1 MNDRY
6 KMILWIPSF
15 YKTIRMAPN
24 YKNFMNSPCTKLKN
38 AHFGIKTQK
47 MEKAWRK
54 WKQDKKT
61 KSLS

>member
-1 MNDRY
+1 
-6 KMILWIPSF
+6 
-15 YKTIRMAPN
+15 
-24 YKNFMNSPCTKLKN
+24 MNSPCTKLKN

-61 KSLS
+61 TSLSQGCPWLRQASKKKRLNVLKV